1 MICMVIIKN
10 GFLHQCAINNNDN
23 NYYAVF
29 NAPYVGH
36 KDDESQVQRWIA
48 GNHRFLTDDYQV
60 LVSVAS

>member
-10 GFLHQCAINNNDN
+10 GFMHQCAINNNDN

-36 KDDESQVQRWIA
+36 KDDKSQARKRIV
-48 GNHRFLTDDYQV
+48 V
-60 LVSVAS
+60 